1 MSFFDTTPMGQVLT
15 RVGTDMERV
24 DFDLPDICFDI
35 IRLVMINRPNKVI
48 ITEKRLCCKFFQGVY
63 FGRLQIT
70 MLCFILCQH

>member
-35 IRLVMINRPNKVI
+35 IRLVMINR
-48 ITEKRLCCKFFQGVY
+48 LCCKFFQGVY

-70 MLCFILCQH
+70 MLCFILCQQ

>member
-35 IRLVMINRPNKVI
+35 IRLVIMIGVNSLGKAHQTDEMGPFVFLPREFTSLMVN
-48 ITEKRLCCKFFQGVY
+48 ELC
-63 FGRLQIT
+63 
-70 MLCFILCQH
+70 

>member
-35 IRLVMINRPNKVI
+35 IRLVIMIGVNSLRKAHQTDGMGPFVFLPREFTSLMVN
-48 ITEKRLCCKFFQGVY
+48 ELC
-63 FGRLQIT
+63 
-70 MLCFILCQH
+70 

>member
-35 IRLVMINRPNKVI
+35 IRFVTTVCCNLCFVI
-48 ITEKRLCCKFFQGVY
+48 YCSSMEITRVLSLSVILGAY
-63 FGRLQIT
+63 FGR
-70 MLCFILCQH
+70 